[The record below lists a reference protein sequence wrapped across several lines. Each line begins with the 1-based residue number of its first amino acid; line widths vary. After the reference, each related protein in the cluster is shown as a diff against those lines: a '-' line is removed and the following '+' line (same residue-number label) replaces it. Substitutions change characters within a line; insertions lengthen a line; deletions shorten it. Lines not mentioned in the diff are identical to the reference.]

1 MKYYLIVGEASG
13 DLHASR
19 LMHSLKNIDEFAEFR
34 FFGGDLM
41 AAEGGTRVKHY
52 KELAY
57 MGFVPVLLHL
67 RTIFANMKKCKED
80 IVKWRPDVVILV
92 DYPGFNLNIAKF
104 LKKKTNIPAYYYIS
118 PKIWASKEWRIRSIK
133 RDIAEL
139 FSILPFEVPFFEK
152 KHRYPIHYVGNPTAE
167 EVNGFRASYQQT
179 TLEFCE
185 ENNLDKHRPIIALLA
200 GSRLQEIKDN
210 LPAMIEVA
218 ERFEDYQMVLAG
230 APSIEDAYYEKFLKG
245 TPVKMVRNKTYP
257 LLTHATAALVTSGT
271 ATLETALFEVPQV
284 VCYETPL
291 PRLVRFAFKHVMS
304 CKYISLVNLIA
315 DKEVVQEMF
324 ADRFKVDAIA
334 DQLYQILPGKEGRE
348 RMLAEYR
355 EVRERLG
362 NQVAPDEAAA
372 IMYDLLVKRRE
383 MLLKLARERA
393 EAEAKAAAEAAERA
407 RLKALSEAEA
417 AKKKAELEAET
428 ARIKAEQEAEISRR
442 RAEQEAEMARRRAE
456 EARRLAEEE
465 AERARQAEEQLN
477 QSQQEELK

>member
-19 LMHSLKNIDEFAEFR
+19 LMRSLKKVDEFAEFR

-67 RTIFANMKKCKED
+67 GTIFSNMKMCKDD
-80 IVKWRPDVVILV
+80 IVKWKPDVVILV

-118 PKIWASKEWRIRSIK
+118 PKIWAWKEWRIRSIR
-133 RDIAEL
+133 RDIAEM
-139 FSILPFEVPFFEK
+139 FSILPFEVPFYEK
-152 KHRYPIHYVGNPTAE
+152 KHHYPIHYVGNPTAQ
-167 EVNGFRASYQQT
+167 EVNEFRAGYQQPFE
-179 TLEFCE
+179 EFCT
-185 ENNLDKHRPIIALLA
+185 ENQLDIHRPILALLA

-218 ERFEDYQMVLAG
+218 ERFEDFQMVLAG
-230 APSIEDAYYEKFLKG
+230 APSIEDKYYEQFVKG
-245 TPVKMVRNKTYP
+245 TPVKMVRNKTYQ
-257 LLTHATAALVTSGT
+257 LLSHSTAALVTSGT
-271 ATLETALFEVPQV
+271 ATLETALFNVPQV

-291 PRLVRFAFKHVMS
+291 PRLVRFAFDHIMS

-334 DQLYQILPGKEGRE
+334 DQLYQQLPGKEGRE
-348 RMLAEYR
+348 RMLAEYQV
-355 EVRERLG
+355 VRERLG
-362 NQVAPDEAAA
+362 NQMAPDEAAT
-372 IMYDLLVKRRE
+372 IMHGLLVKRRE
-383 MLLKLARERA
+383 RLLRLAKERA
-393 EAEAKAAAEAAERA
+393 EAEAAAEAAR
-407 RLKALSEAEA
+407 
-417 AKKKAELEAET
+417 KKAEEA
-428 ARIKAEQEAEISRR
+428 K
-442 RAEQEAEMARRRAE
+442 
-456 EARRLAEEE
+456 RLAEEE
-465 AERARQAEEQLN
+465 AKRAKQAAEQL
-477 QSQQEELK
+477 SQTQKEEME

>member
-19 LMHSLKNIDEFAEFR
+19 LMRSLKKVDEFAEFR

-67 RTIFANMKKCKED
+67 GTIFSNMKMCKDD
-80 IVKWRPDVVILV
+80 IVKWKPDVVILV

-118 PKIWASKEWRIRSIK
+118 PKIWAWKEWRIRSIR
-133 RDIAEL
+133 RDIAEM
-139 FSILPFEVPFFEK
+139 FSILPFEVPFYEK
-152 KHRYPIHYVGNPTAE
+152 KHHYPIHYVGNPTAQ
-167 EVNGFRASYQQT
+167 EVNEFRAGYQQPF
-179 TLEFCE
+179 EKFCT
-185 ENNLDKHRPIIALLA
+185 ENQLDIHRPILALLA

-218 ERFEDYQMVLAG
+218 ERFEDFQMVLAG
-230 APSIEDAYYEKFLKG
+230 APSIEDKYYEQFVKG
-245 TPVKMVRNKTYP
+245 TPVKMVRNKTYQ
-257 LLTHATAALVTSGT
+257 LLSHSTAALVTSGT
-271 ATLETALFEVPQV
+271 ATLETALFNVPQV

-291 PRLVRFAFKHVMS
+291 PRLVRFAFDHIMS

-334 DQLYQILPGKEGRE
+334 DQLYQLLPGKEGRE
-348 RMLAEYR
+348 RMLAEYQV
-355 EVRERLG
+355 VRERLG
-362 NQVAPDEAAA
+362 NQMAPDEAAT
-372 IMYDLLVKRRE
+372 IMHGLLVKRRE
-383 MLLKLARERA
+383 RLLRLAKERA
-393 EAEAKAAAEAAERA
+393 EAEAAAEAAR
-407 RLKALSEAEA
+407 
-417 AKKKAELEAET
+417 KKAEEA
-428 ARIKAEQEAEISRR
+428 K
-442 RAEQEAEMARRRAE
+442 
-456 EARRLAEEE
+456 RLAEEE
-465 AERARQAEEQLN
+465 AKRAKQAAEQL
-477 QSQQEELK
+477 SQTQKEEME

>member
-118 PKIWASKEWRIRSIK
+118 PKIWAWKEWRIRSIK

-304 CKYISLVNLIA
+304 CKYISLVNLVA

-407 RLKALSEAEA
+407 RLKALAEAEA
-417 AKKKAELEAET
+417 AKKKAEQEAEA

-465 AERARQAEEQLN
+465 AERARQAEEK
-477 QSQQEELK
+477 S